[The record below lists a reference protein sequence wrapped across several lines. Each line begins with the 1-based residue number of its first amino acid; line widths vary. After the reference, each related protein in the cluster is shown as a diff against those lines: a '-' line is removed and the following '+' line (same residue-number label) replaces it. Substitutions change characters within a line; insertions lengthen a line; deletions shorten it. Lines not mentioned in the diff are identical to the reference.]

1 LQKISTSLNNG
12 GNYFI
17 TDLFMQQCMLGDLY
31 YPETQHALRHE
42 TFIVTIVEIPILIV
56 DACVCL
62 SQAGV

>member
-1 LQKISTSLNNG
+1 
-12 GNYFI
+12 
-17 TDLFMQQCMLGDLY
+17 MLGDLY

>member
-1 LQKISTSLNNG
+1 MSLNNG

-17 TDLFMQQCMLGDLY
+17 TDLFMQLGDLY

-42 TFIVTIVEIPILIV
+42 TFIVTIVKIPILIV